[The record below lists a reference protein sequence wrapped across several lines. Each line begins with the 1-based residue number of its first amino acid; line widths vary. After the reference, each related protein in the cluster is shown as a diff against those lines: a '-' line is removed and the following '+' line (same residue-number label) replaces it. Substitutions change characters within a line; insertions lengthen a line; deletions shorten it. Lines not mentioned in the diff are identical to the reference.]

1 MNFPSLST
9 KKNKTF
15 VKNPLEVDAAVA
27 RAYSERRPA
36 PPAPEQKPQP
46 RTEFTIFSQVHHAET
61 VENAKKVDTLL
72 AQVKEQVDVI
82 QNYNKSIQSEIKD
95 IEKVLITGVAEGN
108 KKGSYI
114 ENILEVFL
122 FVLRNLTSKLGEAKT
137 WLSAMETKKA
147 KRGSAFAARSK
158 KKGTAYSMSQELSNA
173 RSVQ

>member
-1 MNFPSLST
+1 MNFPVLGT
-9 KKNKTF
+9 KKSKF
-15 VKNPLEVDAAVA
+15 VKNPLEIDTAV
-27 RAYSERRPA
+27 RSYGERRPT
-36 PPAPEQKPQP
+36 PPAPENKQP
-46 RTEFTIFSQVHHAET
+46 RTEFTIFSQVHHIEN

-158 KKGTAYSMSQELSNA
+158 KKGTSYSMSQELSNA